1 MSEQHTG
8 TSFGIANRV
17 AVVSGGNRN
26 IGRSI
31 VMTLAKE
38 GAKPVILYRD
48 GAEEAKKV
56 CAEVAALG
64 VTAAMYQVDLA
75 DTASLAPLVKTIEQ
89 EHGGIDIL
97 INNAA
102 IRPNTKISKIT
113 LEEWDL
119 VFNTNLKAP
128 FFLSQ
133 AVLPG
138 MIARSWG
145 RIINLGGT
153 DAYWG
158 KVRRAHG
165 VSAKLGLVG
174 LTRAMALEV
183 ARFGVTINVV
193 IPGTI
198 DTQRP
203 HPEWY
208 PELKT
213 GYAERLERIPM
224 ARLGDTQQVAN
235 ACLFLA
241 SDLASFTTAQELFA
255 SGGAVP
261 LVRQTLDEYSADE
274 F

>member
-1 MSEQHTG
+1 MSEQPN
-8 TSFGIANRV
+8 SFGITGRV
-17 AVVSGGNRN
+17 AVVTGGNRN

-31 VMTLAKE
+31 VLTLAKE
-38 GAKPVILYRD
+38 GVTTIVLYRD
-48 GAEEAKKV
+48 GADEAKKV

-64 VTAAMYQVDLA
+64 AKSAMYQADLA
-75 DTASLAPLVKTIEQ
+75 DTTSLASLVGKIEQ
-89 EHGGIDIL
+89 KHGGIDIL
-97 INNAA
+97 VNNAA

-138 MIARSWG
+138 MVKRKWG
-145 RIINLGGT
+145 RIINICGT

-208 PELKT
+208 PDLNT
-213 GYAERLERIPM
+213 GYAERLERTPM

-241 SDLASFTTAQELFA
+241 SELASFTTAQELFA

-261 LVRQTLDEYSADE
+261 LVRQTLDEYSAEE

>member
-1 MSEQHTG
+1 MASQQLDNA
-8 TSFGIANRV
+8 FGIAGRI
-17 AVVSGGNRN
+17 ALVSGGNRN

-31 VMTLAKE
+31 VLTLAKA
-38 GAKPVILYRD
+38 GVTPIILYRD
-48 GAEEAKKV
+48 DEKAAQKV
-56 CAEVAALG
+56 CAEVVELG
-64 VTAAMYQVDLA
+64 ARSGVYQADLA
-75 DTASLAPLVKTIEQ
+75 DAGCLKHLVQTIEKDF
-89 EHGGIDIL
+89 GSIDIL
-97 INNAA
+97 VNNAA
-102 IRPNTKISKIT
+102 IRPNTKISDIT

-119 VFNTNLKAP
+119 VFNTNLRAP

-138 MIARSWG
+138 MIRKRWG

-158 KVRRAHG
+158 KVKRAHG

-174 LTRAMALEV
+174 LTRAMAVEV
-183 ARFGVTINVV
+183 ARFGVTVNVV
-193 IPGTI
+193 VPGTI

-208 PELKT
+208 PELAT
-213 GYAERLERIPM
+213 GFAERLQRIPM
-224 ARLGDTQQVAN
+224 ARLGVPQEVAN

-241 SDLASFTTAQELFA
+241 SELAAYSTAQELFVN
-255 SGGAVP
+255 GGSVP
-261 LVRQTLDEYSADE
+261 LVRQILDEYSAEE

>member
-1 MSEQHTG
+1 MSKPAEG
-8 TSFGIANRV
+8 NSFGIAGRV
-17 AVVSGGNRN
+17 ALVSGGNRN

-31 VMTLAKE
+31 VLTLARE
-38 GAKPVILYRD
+38 GVKTVILYRD
-48 GAEEAKKV
+48 GEAEAKKV

-64 VTAAMYQVDLA
+64 STAAMVQVDLA
-75 DTASLAPLVKTIEQ
+75 DTASLAPLVKKIEK

-97 INNAA
+97 MNNAA

-113 LEEWDL
+113 LEEWDM

-138 MIARSWG
+138 MIKRKWG
-145 RIINLGGT
+145 RIINIGGT

-198 DTQRP
+198 NTQRP

-213 GYAERLERIPM
+213 GYAERLARIPM

-241 SDLASFTTAQELFA
+241 SELASFTTAQELFA

-261 LVRQTLDEYSADE
+261 LVRQTLDEYSAED

>member
-1 MSEQHTG
+1 MNEQHN
-8 TSFGIANRV
+8 SFGISGRV
-17 AVVSGGNRN
+17 AVVTGGNRN

-31 VMTLAKE
+31 VLTLAKE
-38 GAKPVILYRD
+38 GVTTIVLYRD
-48 GAEEAKKV
+48 GADEAKKV
-56 CAEVAALG
+56 CAEVAAIG
-64 VTAAMYQVDLA
+64 AKSAMYQADLA
-75 DTASLAPLVKTIEQ
+75 DTTSLASLVGKIEQ
-89 EHGGIDIL
+89 KHGGIDIL
-97 INNAA
+97 VNNAA

-138 MIARSWG
+138 MVKRKWG
-145 RIINLGGT
+145 RIINIGGT

-241 SDLASFTTAQELFA
+241 SELASFTTAQELFA

-261 LVRQTLDEYSADE
+261 LVRQTLDEYSAEE

>member
-31 VMTLAKE
+31 VLTLAKE

-48 GAEEAKKV
+48 GADEANKV

-64 VTAAMYQVDLA
+64 IKAAMYKADLA
-75 DTASLAPLVKTIEQ
+75 DTASLAPLVKKIEQ
-89 EHGGIDIL
+89 EQGGIDIL
-97 INNAA
+97 INHAA

-138 MIARSWG
+138 MIARKWG
-145 RIINLGGT
+145 RIINIGGT

-261 LVRQTLDEYSADE
+261 LVRQTLDEYGADE

>member
-1 MSEQHTG
+1 MNTPSAG
-8 TSFGIANRV
+8 NSFGLKGRI

-31 VMTLAKE
+31 VLTLAKE
-38 GAKPVILYRD
+38 GATTVVLYRE
-48 GAEEAKKV
+48 GADEAKQV

-64 VTAAMYQVDLA
+64 GRAAAYRADLA
-75 DTASLAPLVKTIEQ
+75 DTPSLAPLVKTIEK
-89 EHGGIDIL
+89 EVGAIDIL

-102 IRPNTKISKIT
+102 IRPNTKISQIT

-138 MIARSWG
+138 MVKRQWG
-145 RIINLGGT
+145 RIINIGGT

-198 DTQRP
+198 DTVRP

-208 PELKT
+208 PELKS
-213 GYAERLERIPM
+213 GYAERLQRIPM
-224 ARLGDTQQVAN
+224 ARLGQSQDVAN
-235 ACLFLA
+235 ACLYLV
-241 SDLASFTTAQELFA
+241 SELASFTTAQELFA

-261 LVRQTLDEYSADE
+261 LVRQTLDEYTAED

>member
-1 MSEQHTG
+1 MNTQTAG
-8 TSFGIANRV
+8 NSFGISGRI

-31 VMTLAKE
+31 VLTLAKE
-38 GAKPVILYRD
+38 GVTTVVLYRD
-48 GAEEAKKV
+48 GEDEAKKV
-56 CAEVAALG
+56 CAEAAALG
-64 VTAAMYQVDLA
+64 ARSVMYQVDLA
-75 DTASLAPLVKTIEQ
+75 NTQSLAPLVKKIEA
-89 EHGGIDIL
+89 EVGAIDIL

-102 IRPNTKISKIT
+102 IRPNTKISQIS

-138 MIARSWG
+138 MVKRQWG
-145 RIINLGGT
+145 RIINIGGT

-198 DTQRP
+198 DTVRP

-208 PELKT
+208 PELKS
-213 GYAERLERIPM
+213 GYAERLQRIPM
-224 ARLGDTQQVAN
+224 ARLGQSQDVAN
-235 ACLFLA
+235 ACLYLV
-241 SDLASFTTAQELFA
+241 SELASFTTAQELFA

-261 LVRQTLDEYSADE
+261 LVRQTLDEYTAED

>member
-1 MSEQHTG
+1 MSKQAG
-8 TSFGIANRV
+8 GNSFGISGRI

-31 VMTLAKE
+31 VLTLAQE
-38 GAKPVILYRD
+38 GVTPVVLYRD
-48 GAEEAKKV
+48 GADEARKV
-56 CAEVAALG
+56 CAEVEAIGAR
-64 VTAAMYQVDLA
+64 AAMYQADLA
-75 DTASLAPLVKTIEQ
+75 DTSSLAPLVKQIEKD
-89 EHGGIDIL
+89 HGGIDIL
-97 INNAA
+97 VNNAA

-138 MIARSWG
+138 MIKRNWG
-145 RIINLGGT
+145 RIINIGGT

-208 PELKT
+208 PEMKT

-224 ARLGDTQQVAN
+224 ARLGHPQQVAN

-241 SDLASFTTAQELFA
+241 SELASFTTAQELFA

-261 LVRQTLDEYSADE
+261 LVRQTLDEYSAEE

>member
-1 MSEQHTG
+1 MSSDTG
-8 TSFGIANRV
+8 GNPFGITGRV
-17 AVVSGGNRN
+17 AVVTGGNRN

-31 VMTLAKE
+31 VLTLAKQGVIPIVLYRE
-38 GAKPVILYRD
+38 GAK
-48 GAEEAKKV
+48 EAKEV
-56 CAEVAALG
+56 CAEAKSLG
-64 VTAAMYQVDLA
+64 VRTAMYQADLA
-75 DTASLAPLVKTIEQ
+75 DTASLAPLVKKIES

-97 INNAA
+97 VNNAA

-113 LEEWDL
+113 LDEWNM
-119 VFNTNLKAP
+119 VFDTNLKAP

-138 MIARSWG
+138 MVKRRWG
-145 RIINLGGT
+145 RIINIGGT

-198 DTQRP
+198 DTVRP

-224 ARLGDTQQVAN
+224 AHLGQPQQVAD
-235 ACLFLA
+235 ACLFLV
-241 SDLASFTTAQELFA
+241 SELASFTTAQELFA

-261 LVRQTLDEYSADE
+261 LVRQTLDEYDADD

>member
-1 MSEQHTG
+1 MNTPPAAN
-8 TSFGIANRV
+8 SFGIKGRI

-31 VMTLAKE
+31 VLTLAKE
-38 GAKPVILYRD
+38 GVTTVLLYRD
-48 GAEEAKKV
+48 GADEAKAV
-56 CAEVAALG
+56 CDEVAALG
-64 VTAAMYQVDLA
+64 GRAVAYRADLA
-75 DTASLAPLVKTIEQ
+75 DTQSLAPLVRKIES
-89 EHGGIDIL
+89 EVGAIDIL

-138 MIARSWG
+138 MVKRQWG
-145 RIINLGGT
+145 RIINIGGT

-198 DTQRP
+198 DTVRP

-208 PELKT
+208 PELKS
-213 GYAERLERIPM
+213 GYAERLQRIPM
-224 ARLGDTQQVAN
+224 ARLGQSQDVAN
-235 ACLFLA
+235 ACLYLV
-241 SDLASFTTAQELFA
+241 SELASFTTAQELFA

-261 LVRQTLDEYSADE
+261 LVRQTLDEYSAED

>member
-1 MSEQHTG
+1 MVDH
-8 TSFGIANRV
+8 
-17 AVVSGGNRN
+17 
-26 IGRSI
+26 
-31 VMTLAKE
+31 
-38 GAKPVILYRD
+38 PD
-48 GAEEAKKV
+48 
-56 CAEVAALG
+56 ALWHR
-64 VTAAMYQVDLA
+64 MLD
-75 DTASLAPLVKTIEQ
+75 
-89 EHGGIDIL
+89 
-97 INNAA
+97 
-102 IRPNTKISKIT
+102 
-113 LEEWDL
+113 
-119 VFNTNLKAP
+119 TNLTGPYRTIK
-128 FFLSQ
+128 LC
-133 AVLPG
+133 LGG
-138 MIARSWG
+138 MIERKWG
-145 RIINLGGT
+145 RIINIGGT

-224 ARLGDTQQVAN
+224 ARLGQPQQVAN

-241 SDLASFTTAQELFA
+241 SELASFTTAQELFA

-261 LVRQTLDEYSADE
+261 LVRQTLDEYSAEE

>member
-1 MSEQHTG
+1 MSEQHN
-8 TSFGIANRV
+8 SFGISGRV
-17 AVVSGGNRN
+17 AVVTGGNRN

-31 VMTLAKE
+31 VLTLAKE
-38 GAKPVILYRD
+38 GVTTIVLYRD
-48 GAEEAKKV
+48 GADEAKKV

-64 VTAAMYQVDLA
+64 AKSAMYQADLA
-75 DTASLAPLVKTIEQ
+75 DTTSLASLVGKIEQ
-89 EHGGIDIL
+89 KHGGIDIL
-97 INNAA
+97 VNNAA

-138 MIARSWG
+138 MVKRKWG
-145 RIINLGGT
+145 RIINIGGT

-208 PELKT
+208 PELNT

-241 SDLASFTTAQELFA
+241 SELASFTTAQELFA

-261 LVRQTLDEYSADE
+261 LVRQTLDEYSAEE

>member
-1 MSEQHTG
+1 MSGEASG
-8 TSFGIANRV
+8 NPFGITGRV
-17 AVVSGGNRN
+17 AVVTGGNRN

-31 VMTLAKE
+31 VLTLAKQGAVPIVVYRE
-38 GAKPVILYRD
+38 GAQ
-48 GAEEAKKV
+48 EAKKV
-56 CAEVAALG
+56 CEEAEALG
-64 VTAAMYQVDLA
+64 ARAAMYQADLA
-75 DTASLAPLVKTIEQ
+75 DTASLAPLAKKIES
-89 EHGGIDIL
+89 EHGSIDIL
-97 INNAA
+97 VNNAA
-102 IRPNTKISKIT
+102 IRPNTRISKIT
-113 LEEWDL
+113 LAEWNT
-119 VFNTNLKAP
+119 VFDTNLKAP

-138 MIARSWG
+138 MIERKWG
-145 RIINLGGT
+145 RIINIGGT

-224 ARLGDTQQVAN
+224 ARLGQPQQVAD

-241 SDLASFTTAQELFA
+241 SELASFTTAQELFA

-261 LVRQTLDEYSADE
+261 LVRQTLDEYNAED

>member
-1 MSEQHTG
+1 MDLGLQGKRALVTG
-8 TSFGIANRV
+8 ASSGIGEAI
-17 AVVSGGNRN
+17 AVL
-26 IGRSI
+26 
-31 VMTLAKE
+31 LAKE
-38 GAKPVILYRD
+38 GVSVAVNGRD
-48 GAEEAKKV
+48 EARTRRT
-56 CAEVAALG
+56 AASIVAAGGHAVAVVGDLKDDEGRDAVARMTDEALG
-64 VTAAMYQVDLA
+64 GV
-75 DTASLAPLVKTIEQ
+75 
-89 EHGGIDIL
+89 DIL
-97 INNAA
+97 VNNAGGTT
-102 IRPNTKISKIT
+102 RHDNPT
-113 LEEWDL
+113 WDQL
-119 VFNTNLKAP
+119 TSSDYIATINSNFVSAVA
-128 FFLSQ
+128 LSRHF
-133 AVLPG
+133 APG
-138 MIARSWG
+138 MIERKWG
-145 RIINLGGT
+145 RIINIGGT

-208 PELKT
+208 PELNT

-241 SDLASFTTAQELFA
+241 SELASFTTAQELFA

-261 LVRQTLDEYSADE
+261 LVRQTLDEYSAEE